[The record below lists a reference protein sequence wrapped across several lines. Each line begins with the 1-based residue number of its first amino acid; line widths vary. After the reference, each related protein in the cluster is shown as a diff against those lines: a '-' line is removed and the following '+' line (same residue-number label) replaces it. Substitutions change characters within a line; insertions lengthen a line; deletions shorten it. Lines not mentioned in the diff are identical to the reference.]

1 MTTKTDDLAAMK
13 ERVADLEMRF
23 RKWRRISCALIS
35 TVALMIIYG
44 AVKFLPLASGDIKL
58 SGESNSAKVFLGLT
72 RHGSGLL
79 GLSDSTSIQFL
90 EAAEYRGRTVLSL
103 AEIHPGQG
111 AAIQL
116 CDKDWSP
123 RAELSVDENGRV
135 HLSIN
140 MPRGRILAGED
151 VHGAPQIQIMGE
163 GGEIVWSAP

>member
-1 MTTKTDDLAAMK
+1 MTTNADELALMK
-13 ERVADLEMRF
+13 RRVADLERHF
-23 RKWRRISCALIS
+23 RRWRWISFAALS
-35 TVALMIIYG
+35 VAALMIIYG
-44 AVKFLPLASGDIKL
+44 SIRFRPLASGDIKL
-58 SGESNSAKVFLGLT
+58 SGEGGGAKVFLGLT

-123 RAELSVDENGRV
+123 RAELSIDGDGRV
-135 HLSIN
+135 HLGID

-151 VHGAPQIQIMGE
+151 VDGAPRIQILDE
-163 GGEIVWSAP
+163 GGEVAWSAP